1 MPWYGRP
8 EAGRGIEAGADG
20 RRATH
25 YVVPGRASTALKLRA
40 ADARDRLRAR
50 HDPLVPP
57 RRMQFVGAGDFVA
70 VGGEFLGHLVDLA
83 GLRPDSD
90 VLDVG
95 CGIGRIARPLAGYL
109 TTGSY
114 AGFDVE
120 PLGVEWC
127 RARYPERFRF
137 EVADLRNGRYRP
149 GGAGSAAEYRF
160 PYDDGA
166 FDVAVM
172 TSVVTHLPAAEAAR
186 YLAEARRVLRPG
198 GRLLATFFLLD
209 DGSRAAIAAGRSAI
223 AFLDPGAETAIADPA
238 VPEEAVAHAE
248 SWVRQRLDVRTIER
262 GSWRGE
268 RGRSFQD
275 IVVACA

>member
-1 MPWYGRP
+1 VSG
-8 EAGRGIEAGADG
+8 
-20 RRATH
+20 RAT
-25 YVVPGRASTALKLRA
+25 TALKLRA
-40 ADARDRLRAR
+40 QDALDRVRGR
-50 HDPLVPP
+50 HDALVPP

-70 VGGEFLGHLVDLA
+70 VGGEFLGHLIDRA

-95 CGIGRIARPLAGYL
+95 CGIGRIARPLAGFLDDAGSYAGFDVNADGIAWCL

-114 AGFDVE
+114 AGFDVN
-120 PLGVEWC
+120 PMGIAWC

-137 EVADLRNGRYRP
+137 ELADLRNGRYRP
-149 GGAGSAAEYRF
+149 DGGADASAFRF
-160 PYDDGA
+160 PYDDDV

-172 TSVVTHLPAAEAAR
+172 TSVVTHLQEPEAAR

-209 DGSRAAIAAGRSAI
+209 DDSRAALAAGRAAIAFR
-223 AFLDPGAETAIADPA
+223 DPEGATAIADPL
-238 VPEEAVAHAE
+238 VPEEAVAYDE
-248 SWVRQRLDVRTIER
+248 GWVRERLDVRSIDR
-262 GSWRGE
+262 GGWRGNPSPPAL
-268 RGRSFQD
+268 SFQD

>member
-1 MPWYGRP
+1 VSG
-8 EAGRGIEAGADG
+8 
-20 RRATH
+20 RAT
-25 YVVPGRASTALKLRA
+25 TALKLRA
-40 ADARDRLRAR
+40 QDALDRVRRRQDA
-50 HDPLVPP
+50 LVPP

-70 VGGEFLGHLVDLA
+70 VGGEFLGHLIDRA

-114 AGFDVE
+114 AGFDVN
-120 PLGVEWC
+120 PMGIAWC

-137 EVADLRNGRYRP
+137 ELADLRNGRYRP
-149 GGAGSAAEYRF
+149 DGGADASAFRF
-160 PYDDGA
+160 PYDDDA

-172 TSVVTHLPAAEAAR
+172 TSVVTHLQEPEAAR

-209 DGSRAAIAAGRSAI
+209 DDSRAAVAAGRAAIAFRDCQG
-223 AFLDPGAETAIADPA
+223 ETAIADPL
-238 VPEEAVAHAE
+238 VPEEAVAYDE
-248 SWVRQRLDVRTIER
+248 GWVRERLDVRSIDR
-262 GSWRGE
+262 GGWRGNPS
-268 RGRSFQD
+268 RPAPSFQD